1 MRSRRGPHCICM
13 CVCVCVCATETKRKV
28 NYTNY
33 LNDLLFSPRFI
44 NLFFKTKK
52 IKLKVSRFGVADNNF
67 DEIRNFNQ
75 LIYEAPKNMQILY
88 IGEEFLFGG
97 NYTGD
102 ILGHLTAVGQFQGN
116 CITSQSGLGWLAG
129 LGEPPKHWRGESGC
143 VMSHLSGRGEI
154 FDADNEIS
162 FSVAVPQVKTGPA
175 NPFWHQIDL
184 SIVSPVAS
192 QRIIDAFFFYLFHF
206 SKPRSP
212 VFLIFRRLWRRG
224 LSARFGHRI
233 FSCESRPL
241 HATTCR
247 ISAHFVQLMGR
258 CHFSKSAILPCGHLS
273 VESVKSIKQPKADIL
288 IGTKYA
294 AVSAE

>member
-1 MRSRRGPHCICM
+1 MKRQKICKFCIL
-13 CVCVCVCATETKRKV
+13 E
-28 NYTNY
+28 
-33 LNDLLFSPRFI
+33 
-44 NLFFKTKK
+44 
-52 IKLKVSRFGVADNNF
+52 
-67 DEIRNFNQ
+67 RNF
-75 LIYEAPKNMQILY
+75 
-88 IGEEFLFGG
+88 FLGG

-192 QRIIDAFFFYLFHF
+192 QRIIDAFFFVCSIFQNRAPRCSSFFAASEGEDWVLASDTEYF
-206 SKPRSP
+206 SVKVDPFMQRRAE
-212 VFLIFRRLWRRG
+212 FQLISSNWWV
-224 LSARFGHRI
+224 AAI
-233 FSCESRPL
+233 FQSRPFCRA
-241 HATTCR
+241 AT
-247 ISAHFVQLMGR
+247 
-258 CHFSKSAILPCGHLS
+258 
-273 VESVKSIKQPKADIL
+273 
-288 IGTKYA
+288 
-294 AVSAE
+294 